1 MTEQATLERP
11 PARID
16 DRAPAGPEGDL
27 VPCPKCYRMA
37 EVVDRFDLEST
48 DGPVPHVRLRCVP
61 GRHHL
66 MMPA

>member
-11 PARID
+11 QAPID
-16 DRAPAGPEGDL
+16 DRARAGPEGDL
-27 VPCPKCYRMA
+27 IACPSCHRMA